1 MLLGT
6 KKPTRRFIDDF
17 IAAQATTGFS
27 YAHMGTSASGAPS
40 GFVLDEIHTRLGAG
54 QSTFTRAAEAL
65 RCWRHFDLDWVEI
78 CWPETPIEP
87 GRTVAV
93 LARVLGFWWLN
104 ACRIIEVIDR
114 QVGPVRQF
122 GFVYGTL
129 ADHAESG
136 EERFCVTWNE
146 DDSVWYSIR
155 AFSRPNQWLPRLGY
169 PLVRRTQKRFA
180 RQSSAAMLRSC
191 VAPAPT

>member
-1 MLLGT
+1 MLLWT

-54 QSTFTRAAEAL
+54 QSTFTRAAEA
-65 RCWRHFDLDWVEI
+65 DLDWVEL